1 MHGATMIAPSP
12 KAQPFPTTHDLNTTW
27 YPSPLDPHILYQCP
41 YLGQHRPS
49 TSTPPPHKQTRT
61 PHSIYHQLQCRPIYN
76 RLTQAK
82 NRAPMYAF
90 CLCTLRLP
98 SPRAPHRTL
107 RHGLQAPAS
116 SLRAPRSRLEDEP
129 RLLRTGGRCR
139 APAASLKPS
148 PRGTLLSA
156 RSGVVLAKADE
167 RCQQLRS

>member
-1 MHGATMIAPSP
+1 MIAPSP

-61 PHSIYHQLQCRPIYN
+61 PHSIYHQMQCRPIYN

-116 SLRAPRSRLEDEP
+116 SLRAPRRRLEDEP
-129 RLLRTGGRCR
+129 RLLRTGGSCR